1 VLRRRQTGADLV
13 DASGMPWVAGSIAVI
28 IQAFGAIAGLRLAA
42 TRGIFHD
49 RREKV
54 VLQGG

>member
-1 VLRRRQTGADLV
+1 
-13 DASGMPWVAGSIAVI
+13 MPWVAGSIAVI
-28 IQAFGAIAGLRLAA
+28 IQAFGAFASLWPAA